1 MKVTIIDAVSAW
13 VMEQQVYDAQ
23 GRLRAARWP
32 RNIAAIRARGCMFP
46 RPCGWSVP
54 RRVSRCAFDLGA
66 VQVNQL
72 QGNPAE
78 LWTMPSY
85 PGSPLVDLGNP
96 NLLYGPPPGMS
107 AGR

>member
-1 MKVTIIDAVSAW
+1 MRI
-13 VMEQQVYDAQ
+13 
-23 GRLRAARWP
+23 
-32 RNIAAIRARGCMFP
+32 
-46 RPCGWSVP
+46 
-54 RRVSRCAFDLGA
+54 DLGA

-85 PGSPLVDLGNP
+85 PGYPLVDLGNP
-96 NLLYGPPPGMS
+96 NLPYSPPPGMS